1 MTIVQINVSDYGSTG
16 AIMQT
21 VQNLARC
28 KGYTAVSFAGRR
40 KTTDEEKTRPVGNT
54 IDTYLHA
61 LLARFGGNGH
71 GSKRATEKL
80 SKELKAIA
88 PDAVIL
94 HNIHGYYLHL
104 ETLFATLKDLA
115 ERNGTHIFF
124 VLHDCWSFTGG
135 CAHFFAENCRKW
147 ECAENDVAEKNHCGN
162 CNVCRKVYPKSYI
175 DTTEKEFFFKKKLY
189 TSLPRE
195 KVTVIAP
202 SQWVAEEASKSFLGQ
217 YETKVIPNGV
227 NIEIFKPRPIEEKLA
242 VLNKYGVPTD
252 KPIVLGVASVWD
264 ERKQPGLFKKLADIA
279 KDCTVLM
286 AGLSKKQKNNLP
298 KNVYGICRTE
308 NAAELACLYSAASV
322 LLDPTLEDTFPLVP
336 LEALACGTPVV
347 TSPVCGCP
355 EQVDHLTGIVLSNPT
370 SVNEA
375 YRAVC
380 AVLNEQ
386 KKAASL
392 SVKEAD
398 KILFTTELCRSRA
411 LTLYDNYK
419 MALSYIELAEEA
431 L

>member
-1 MTIVQINVSDYGSTG
+1 
-16 AIMQT
+16 
-21 VQNLARC
+21 
-28 KGYTAVSFAGRR
+28 
-40 KTTDEEKTRPVGNT
+40 
-54 IDTYLHA
+54 
-61 LLARFGGNGH
+61 
-71 GSKRATEKL
+71 
-80 SKELKAIA
+80 
-88 PDAVIL
+88 
-94 HNIHGYYLHL
+94 
-104 ETLFATLKDLA
+104 
-115 ERNGTHIFF
+115 
-124 VLHDCWSFTGG
+124 
-135 CAHFFAENCRKW
+135 
-147 ECAENDVAEKNHCGN
+147 
-162 CNVCRKVYPKSYI
+162 VCRKVYPKSYI
-175 DTTEKEFFFKKKLY
+175 DTTEKEFLLKKELY
-189 TSLPRE
+189 TSLPKE
-195 KVTVIAP
+195 KVTIIAP

-242 VLNKYGVPTD
+242 VLNKYGIPTD
-252 KPIVLGVASVWD
+252 KPIILGVASVWD
-264 ERKQPGLFKKLADIA
+264 ERKQPGLFEKLADLA

-380 AVLNEQ
+380 TVLDEQ

-398 KILFTTELCRSRA
+398 NILFTTELCRSRA
-411 LTLYDNYK
+411 LALYDNYK
-419 MALSYIELAEEA
+419 MALRYVELAEEA